1 VVPVVQYCD
10 KKHLQVV
17 LIAKI
22 SYRPIQFGLYPQAKY
37 TSSRFLNPLVLVVI
51 AEYNIVSVDKSIA
64 S

>member
-1 VVPVVQYCD
+1 MS
-10 KKHLQVV
+10 LQCTQQ
-17 LIAKI
+17 LDMHDDYIMI
-22 SYRPIQFGLYPQAKY
+22 LSLHNSDPQAKY